1 MGRIRVLIVE
11 DSLTV
16 RKRLREAIEEDSAFE
31 VVGEAADGLAAVEKC
46 RTLRPDVVSLDMEL
60 PGINGVDVARRVMAD
75 CATPILVV
83 SASVNRGEALNTFDA
98 LQAGAVEVYDKS
110 QMGSNPGWSA
120 DLRALLR
127 QVSRI
132 PVISRAWYGEGGMLK
147 RAAAARDAA
156 SGTARVE
163 PARSADAALDTPLR
177 LVAIGASTG
186 GPAAVARIL
195 GALPPTFPVPILLV
209 LHVAPLF
216 GGMLVEWLGQQ
227 TPLKVTMATEG
238 MAIPTPG
245 APATV
250 FVAPPERH
258 MIVEAGRL
266 QLTADPE
273 VHCCRPSID
282 VLFSSIA
289 RECGS
294 NVLGC
299 VLTGM
304 GCDGAAGLLAMR
316 RSGARTLVQ
325 DEASSVVF
333 GMPREAIALGAAEFV
348 LSPEEIAHALCQYA
362 VARTRRS
369 QSS

>member
-1 MGRIRVLIVE
+1 
-11 DSLTV
+11 
-16 RKRLREAIEEDSAFE
+16 
-31 VVGEAADGLAAVEKC
+31 
-46 RTLRPDVVSLDMEL
+46 
-60 PGINGVDVARRVMAD
+60 VDVARRVMAD

-110 QMGSNPGWSA
+110 QMGSNPDWSS

-132 PVISRAWYGEGGMLK
+132 PVISRAWYGDGGVQK

-156 SGTARVE
+156 SGTPRVE
-163 PARSADAALDTPLR
+163 PVRLTDAPLDYSVR

-195 GALPPTFPVPILLV
+195 GELPPTFPVPILLV

-227 TPLKVTMATEG
+227 TPLQVTMASEG
-238 MAIPTPG
+238 TALPSPG
-245 APATV
+245 APGTV

-258 MIVEAGRL
+258 LIVAAGRL
-266 QLTADPE
+266 RLTTDPE
-273 VHCCRPSID
+273 VHCCRPSVD
-282 VLFSSIA
+282 VLFNSVA
-289 RECGS
+289 REYGG

-316 RSGARTLVQ
+316 NSGARTLVQ

-333 GMPREAIALGAAEFV
+333 GMPREAIALNAAEFV
-348 LSPEEIAHALCQYA
+348 LPLEAIGRSLCAHAG
-362 VARTRRS
+362 ARPRRS